1 MNKILN
7 LLFWTLSVTYT
18 YAQQL
23 ANPFDFPMQL
33 SGGFCDMR
41 SNHYHA
47 GIDFRTQMS
56 VGHAIHAVQKGYISR
71 ISVSP
76 SGYGLAVYVTHPE
89 DSIVTVYGHLLRFAD
104 RMAKFVKDKQYED
117 ESYNIDLR
125 FEPDVAP
132 VRQGDIIGFSG
143 NSGSS
148 SGPHLHFEV
157 RDLRTNELIDPLYF
171 YKTRIPDKRKPLV
184 RGLRIHPVEGK
195 GIVNGSNKKQNIRFT
210 LDKNE
215 NPVISTPIEAWGEI
229 GLSVRATDR
238 MDGTGFSYGIKK
250 ISQTVD
256 SIETYLSY
264 TDRFSLDESRYINSY
279 TDYEEWSES
288 RIFYIKTFVE
298 PGNKTQFV
306 ATRNNSGKIIID
318 EERIYNVVIT
328 LSDINGNTCSV
339 PIKITGKK
347 QDIAPPDTIGTKL
360 LRWYEYN
367 SFSATGISLRIHN
380 NSLYNSVYM
389 RYNLIPDT
397 SFYSS
402 IHILHNTPV
411 PLHNPAQLSIFT
423 NNLSDSA
430 NKQQLG
436 IVRISYPG
444 ERRTW
449 IGGTYRDGWIDTE
462 INELGTYV
470 VARDSVP
477 PVIRPSGQGNWR
489 NNKKISIY
497 ITDRLSGI
505 SSYRGELNGKY
516 ALFEYDAKNNLIT
529 YDFDNEKLRPGYHRL
544 KLTVTD
550 RCGNKS
556 TYEHSF
562 SW

>member
-1 MNKILN
+1 MNKILH

-89 DSIVTVYGHLLRFAD
+89 DSIVTVYGHLLRFTD
-104 RMAKFVKDKQYED
+104 RMAKFVKDKQYEN
-117 ESYNIDLR
+117 ESYNIDFR

-195 GIVNGSNKKQNIRFT
+195 GIVNGSNKKQNIRFI

-256 SIETYLSY
+256 SIET
-264 TDRFSLDESRYINSY
+264 
-279 TDYEEWSES
+279 
-288 RIFYIKTFVE
+288 
-298 PGNKTQFV
+298 
-306 ATRNNSGKIIID
+306 
-318 EERIYNVVIT
+318 
-328 LSDINGNTCSV
+328 
-339 PIKITGKK
+339 
-347 QDIAPPDTIGTKL
+347 
-360 LRWYEYN
+360 
-367 SFSATGISLRIHN
+367 
-380 NSLYNSVYM
+380 
-389 RYNLIPDT
+389 
-397 SFYSS
+397 
-402 IHILHNTPV
+402 
-411 PLHNPAQLSIFT
+411 
-423 NNLSDSA
+423 
-430 NKQQLG
+430 
-436 IVRISYPG
+436 
-444 ERRTW
+444 
-449 IGGTYRDGWIDTE
+449 
-462 INELGTYV
+462 
-470 VARDSVP
+470 
-477 PVIRPSGQGNWR
+477 
-489 NNKKISIY
+489 
-497 ITDRLSGI
+497 
-505 SSYRGELNGKY
+505 
-516 ALFEYDAKNNLIT
+516 
-529 YDFDNEKLRPGYHRL
+529 
-544 KLTVTD
+544 
-550 RCGNKS
+550 
-556 TYEHSF
+556 
-562 SW
+562 